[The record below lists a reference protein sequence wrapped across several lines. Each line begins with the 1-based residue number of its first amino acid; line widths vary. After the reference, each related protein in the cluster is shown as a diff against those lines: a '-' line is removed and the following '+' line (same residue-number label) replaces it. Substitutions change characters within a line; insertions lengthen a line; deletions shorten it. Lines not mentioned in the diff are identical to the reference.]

1 MQHTVLPGESL
12 SAIARRL
19 GVSLEAILALNP
31 ALRAN
36 PNLIRVGQV
45 IEVPSAGSGASE
57 NTGASPAP
65 SPAPVPRPPASG
77 HVLGALS
84 MQFES
89 GGRGP
94 ATISTG
100 HGDAGGVSYG
110 SYQMTSA
117 GGGTVARFVSQPD
130 FRFRADFAGLTPG
143 TEEFSGVWRDLATRM
158 PDEFHEEEHRFI
170 KQTHFDVLC
179 DKIQRDDRVTVTT
192 CSPAFQDV
200 IWSTA
205 TQHGGNT
212 DIVDLA
218 FSAMRASGT
227 FNPGAADFERD
238 AITAIYAER
247 GRKDGNGTL
256 VHFSGNSQAVQNG
269 VASRFVRE
277 CADALRMLP

>member
-31 ALRAN
+31 ALRTN

-65 SPAPVPRPPASG
+65 SPAPVHRPPASG
-77 HVLGALS
+77 PVLGALS

-143 TEEFSGVWRDLATRM
+143 TEEFSGVCETWRRACPTNFTRKSTDSSSRRISTCYATRSK
-158 PDEFHEEEHRFI
+158 E
-170 KQTHFDVLC
+170 
-179 DKIQRDDRVTVTT
+179 TT
-192 CSPAFQDV
+192 
-200 IWSTA
+200 
-205 TQHGGNT
+205 
-212 DIVDLA
+212 
-218 FSAMRASGT
+218 
-227 FNPGAADFERD
+227 E
-238 AITAIYAER
+238 
-247 GRKDGNGTL
+247 
-256 VHFSGNSQAVQNG
+256 
-269 VASRFVRE
+269 
-277 CADALRMLP
+277 

>member
-1 MQHTVLPGESL
+1 MQHTVQPGESL

-45 IEVPSAGSGASE
+45 IEVPSVGSSASE

-65 SPAPVPRPPASG
+65 SPAPVHQPPASG

-84 MQFES
+84 IQFES

-117 GGGTVARFVSQPD
+117 GGGTVGRFVSQPD

-143 TEEFSGVWRDLATRM
+143 TEGFSEVWRDLATRM

-179 DKIQRDDRVTVTT
+179 DKIQRDDRVTITT

-212 DIVDLA
+212 DIAHLA
-218 FSAMRASGT
+218 FSAMRA
-227 FNPGAADFERD
+227 AR
-238 AITAIYAER
+238 
-247 GRKDGNGTL
+247 
-256 VHFSGNSQAVQNG
+256 HFQSRC
-269 VASRFVRE
+269 SRF
-277 CADALRMLP
+277 